1 MHRRPVRLVPLAAVL
16 MLTASA
22 VAGQPPGPEKLQVI
36 PVPAPYSWDSLKV
49 AGGQPVTLSAG
60 TAKKAVWVLVDPG
73 ADLTPEP
80 VSGAT
85 ATFRA
90 DRAGEYRV
98 IVLPADGPP
107 ILTRLQ
113 VGNAPPGP
121 GPEPKPNPPGPDD
134 PLTAKLRK
142 AYQDDPADAVRKR
155 AAAKDLA
162 ELYRQAADLARRPTV
177 ETSGQLLE
185 IVRSVA
191 VNLNLAADL
200 KGVRTVVAE
209 ELLKVFPDDVPLTDA
224 NRKAAADTFLKLAAV
239 MEVL

>member
-1 MHRRPVRLVPLAAVL
+1 MPRRPTLLLTAALLLAA
-16 MLTASA
+16 AP
-22 VAGQPPGPEKLQVI
+22 VAAQPPGPEKLQVI
-36 PVPAPYSWDSLKV
+36 PAPAPYTWDSLKV

-60 TAKKAVWVLVDPG
+60 TAKKAVWVLVDAG

-90 DRAGEYRV
+90 DRPGEYRV

-121 GPEPKPNPPGPDD
+121 DPKPNPPNPPGPDD

-142 AYQDDPADAVRKR
+142 AYTDDPGDPAAKR

-191 VNLNLAADL
+191 ANLNLPAEL
-200 KGVRTVVAE
+200 KGVRTVVAG
-209 ELLKVFPDDVPLTDA
+209 ELLTVFPDDVPLTDA
-224 NRKAAADTFLKLAAV
+224 NRKAAADTFLKLAAA
-239 MEVL
+239 LDTF